1 LGRDRWVGHAIYKA
15 LTGIYSTSGLYL
27 AQTRPY
33 ACPTMVGGLGKNA
46 QVRSL
51 RRSFGF
57 ERAGGFYGQRLVEII
72 DDAGSRD
79 FITLFEIAGFEVFDK
94 GLGADIGL
102 DILIGNALFFQ
113 ALPHHNH
120 DMADMRIPG
129 FFDIDKPQGDEQNT
143 E

>member
-1 LGRDRWVGHAIYKA
+1 
-15 LTGIYSTSGLYL
+15 
-27 AQTRPY
+27 
-33 ACPTMVGGLGKNA
+33 MVGGLGKTA

-57 ERAGGFYGQRLVEII
+57 ERAGGFYGQRLVEID
-72 DDAGSRD
+72 DDAGGRD
-79 FITLFEIAGFEVFDK
+79 FIAQFQITGFEVFDE
-94 GLGADIGL
+94 GLRADIRL
-102 DILIGNALFFQ
+102 NILIGNALLFQ
-113 ALPHHNH
+113 AFSDDNH